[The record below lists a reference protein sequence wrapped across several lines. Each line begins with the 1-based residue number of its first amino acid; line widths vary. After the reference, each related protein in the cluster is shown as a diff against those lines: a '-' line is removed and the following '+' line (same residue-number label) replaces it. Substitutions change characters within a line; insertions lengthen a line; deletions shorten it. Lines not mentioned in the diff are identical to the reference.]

1 MPGLKVTAMEREE
14 ARVAAIRKRMAERAA
29 RNQNPR
35 MRVIGVDVA
44 GLDAQIAEKKAMH
57 NDNKEDEKLQVQRE
71 QFINMMIE
79 QREQEELETRRKEA
93 AALKETWSEQL
104 AAPKNQVAKMA
115 DPVKPEDCGLSAL
128 QRFNGEDRSKFSRQ
142 RLQKEQVKSWTKQQ
156 MAERQA
162 KATDEVEEMKRYAQY
177 LVMIG
182 DRRAQL
188 EAEEGGDVK
197 KRAMVLKEQ
206 NLVLAD
212 EVAALKAA
220 ETEAEKTA
228 RDAEIEFSMNDPF
241 LCEDTS
247 VALAADGRIRRDH
260 FKGFSKDQT
269 MRFYQENEHMIAAKV
284 GAGSQEDLEWSAHQQ
299 HVRNILD
306 VEDAQL
312 KAQARDTNLAHRQV
326 IEEQMAV
333 ERIRKAQTREE
344 RFGKLEDSF
353 YESFGCSH
361 R

>member
-1 MPGLKVTAMEREE
+1 MPGLTVTAMEREE
-14 ARVAAIRKRMAERAA
+14 MRIAAIRKRMSERAS

-57 NDNKEDEKLQVQRE
+57 HDNKADEKLQVQRE

-79 QREQEELETRRKEA
+79 QREQEELETKRKEA
-93 AALKETWSEQL
+93 AALKETWNEQL

-115 DPVKPEDCGLSAL
+115 DPVKPEECGLSAL
-128 QRFNGEDRSKFSRQ
+128 QRFNGEDRSKYSRQ

-162 KATDEVEEMKRYAQY
+162 KANEEVDEMKRYAQY

-197 KRAMVLKEQ
+197 KRAMFLKEQ
-206 NLVLAD
+206 NLALAE
-212 EVAALKAA
+212 EVAAIKAA
-220 ETEAEKTA
+220 EVEAEKSA

-269 MRFYQENEHMIAAKV
+269 MTFYQENEKMIAAKA

-312 KAQARDTNLAHRQV
+312 KAQARDINLAHRKML
-326 IEEQMAV
+326 EEQMQS
-333 ERIRKAQTREE
+333 ERARKQEAAAE
-344 RFGKLEDSF
+344 RFGKLDDSF
-353 YESFGCSH
+353 YENFGCSH